1 MLTRQQAK
9 AAYKHVLEVVFQ
21 LNNNDPLYKALDTRG
36 YDDIQQLLTMSVKD
50 IDGLTY
56 LNSTDTNVPVPSFG
70 KVWICILKA
79 YHLHRDEQH
88 NPIGDEWLMITTEEF
103 DAFRVGPVY
112 NLMSLGISSAPST
125 TP

>member
-1 MLTRQQAK
+1 MGA
-9 AAYKHVLEVVFQ
+9 E
-21 LNNNDPLYKALDTRG
+21 
-36 YDDIQQLLTMSVKD
+36 D
-50 IDGLTY
+50 IDVLTY
-56 LNSTDTNVPVPSFG
+56 PDSTGTDVPVPSFG

-79 YHLHRDEQH
+79 YHLHWDEQR